1 MTTKRKGLLL
11 VLIYVVLVMLAIPLH
26 TQKGIDWDEQFYRLT
41 DENTFI
47 ANKNNRFSFTEAE
60 GAHQFDLLVNGY
72 ACTASLSQP
81 EEGTYQIAFDDGFT
95 VILSGKSWGGVSVG
109 GDFYPFSDGASLIVI
124 DDLDKTPL
132 RFAPYVIETQPIYD
146 SETGKKVIGEWVN
159 YKTEAGEHF
168 YGYETWN
175 DGTQFGTPP
184 TIVTLENGTVL
195 DQTQFNSG
203 NTLYVNE
210 KGEMLIND
218 KLLRSFPYAFSEDR
232 VNRQN
237 TCWLMINAALKE
249 RVESRGEA
257 VVFFLSLV
265 YFLGVAQ
272 LLWPEE
278 MAFFGSRWQYRY
290 EPELSDAG
298 LFMSRI
304 SATIIMIFGAVV
316 LYLPLVIR

>member
-26 TQKGIDWDEQFYRLT
+26 TQKGIAWDEQFYRLT
-41 DENTFI
+41 DENSFI

-60 GAHQFDLLVNGY
+60 GEYQFDLLANGY
-72 ACTASLSQP
+72 ACAARLSQP
-81 EEGTYQIAFDDGFT
+81 EEGTYHIAFDDGFT
-95 VILSGKSWGGVSVG
+95 VILSGSSWGGVSVG

-124 DDLDKTPL
+124 DDLGKTPL
-132 RFAPYVIETQPIYD
+132 TFAPYVIETQPIYD
-146 SETGKKVIGEWVN
+146 GETGKKKIGEWVS
-159 YKTEAGEHF
+159 YKMETGEHV
-168 YGYETWN
+168 YGYETWY
-175 DGTQFGTPP
+175 DGNRFGTEP
-184 TIVTLENGTVL
+184 TIVTLSNGTVL

-203 NTLYVNE
+203 STLFVNE
-210 KGEMLIND
+210 KDEMLIND
-218 KLLRSFPYAFSEDR
+218 KLLRAFPYTYSEDR

-237 TCWLMINAALKE
+237 ICWLMINAAIKD

-257 VVFFLSLV
+257 VVFFLSLF
-265 YFLGVAQ
+265 YFLGVAMF
-272 LLWPEE
+272 LWPEE

-304 SATIIMIFGAVV
+304 SAVIIMIFGAAV
-316 LYLPLVIR
+316 LFLPLVVH